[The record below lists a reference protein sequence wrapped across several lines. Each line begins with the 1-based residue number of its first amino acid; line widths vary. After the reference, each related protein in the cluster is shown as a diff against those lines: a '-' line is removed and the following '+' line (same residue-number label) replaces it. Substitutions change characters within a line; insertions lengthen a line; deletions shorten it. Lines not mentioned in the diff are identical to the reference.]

1 MTAQHLLQVDGLAA
15 GYFGMPVVRGLS
27 LKVGAGE
34 VVALLGPNGAGKSTT
49 LRAISRLQPA
59 MAGTIRLRDEDIT
72 SLKPQVVARR
82 GLVHMSDRRGIF
94 HGLTVEEHFRL
105 GDGGKSLDLAAAF
118 EYFPALERL
127 RHRRA
132 GLLSGGEQ
140 QMLGLARALAR
151 RPSVLIVDELSLGLA
166 PVIVEQLLP
175 VVRRY
180 ATDSQAGVLLV
191 EQHIHLALEIADRGL
206 VLSHGDLVLE
216 ESAAAMRADRQ
227 LIMSSYLGEGA
238 QSGKRPAEAG

>member
-1 MTAQHLLQVDGLAA
+1 MTAQPLLQVDALAA

-27 LKVGAGE
+27 LTVGAGE

-59 MAGTIRLRDEDIT
+59 MAGTIRFRDEDIT
-72 SLKPQVVARR
+72 SLKPQAVARK

-94 HGLTVEEHFRL
+94 HGLSVEEHFRL
-105 GDGGKSLDLAAAF
+105 GDGGKSLDLGTAF
-118 EYFPALERL
+118 AYFPALEPL

-191 EQHIHLALEIADRGL
+191 EQHIHLALEIGDRGL

-216 ESAAAMRADRQ
+216 ESAEAMRADRQ
-227 LIMSSYLGEGA
+227 LIMSSYLGEGP
-238 QSGKRPAEAG
+238 QSGKRSAAAG